1 MGRYFRI
8 LIALFLL
15 AAIYH
20 QIGGFEGPGTDL
32 SPSDSAAYADSPAR
46 KTLVEAG
53 EPPTQ
58 GSETAVPGNW
68 SDQNSATLGTRT
80 DDDAPALSVASAA
93 DSSNSPSAIELQ
105 IGRNESFYV
114 ALSNHGLPHETI
126 MQLVAACKPHTNLK
140 RVKRGDRFQLQ
151 YDPSGEFMG
160 LSFEIDAAH
169 YLTVTRGDGAMLASL
184 NSYPVERV
192 VRGVHGV
199 IETNLFDALLTQEAD
214 PLLAD
219 EIASILGWNI
229 DFFRDLRVGD
239 EFSVLYEKFVYDGRT
254 VREGHVLS
262 CRFTNQNKLHEAYL
276 FESPLGLP
284 SYYDGD
290 GNSLERQFL
299 RAPLKYSRISS
310 GFTRRRLHPVTK
322 TVQPHYG
329 VDYVAPSGTP
339 VLATADGV
347 VINREKNRASG
358 NFVGLRHGQGYES
371 YYLHLSR
378 FPKDAQVGDRVKQGD
393 VIGYVGSTGWAT
405 ASHLDYRI
413 KKDGRW
419 TNPRTLDLPPAEP
432 IQEASRVGFERQRDQ
447 MLALL
452 DEIMGVDNFVLD
464 SSRPEHDQLQ
474 SYFAED

>member
-15 AAIYH
+15 AALYYRL
-20 QIGGFEGPGTDL
+20 GGFQAGTATP
-32 SPSDSAAYADSPAR
+32 SPDNSGAYVEPAAEA
-46 KTLVEAG
+46 TLVEADESSVRPG
-53 EPPTQ
+53 PPAVVDPRRGQKLASAETTPPAEPSPQ
-58 GSETAVPGNW
+58 TAV
-68 SDQNSATLGTRT
+68 T
-80 DDDAPALSVASAA
+80 SV
-93 DSSNSPSAIELQ
+93 NSPSSVELQ

-114 ALSNHGLPHETI
+114 ALSNRGLPHETI
-126 MQLVAACKPHTNLK
+126 MQLVAACRPHTNLK
-140 RVKRGDRFQLQ
+140 RVKRGDVFQLQ
-151 YDPSGEFMG
+151 YDPSGEFTG

-169 YLTVTRGDGAMLASL
+169 YLTVNRNDGAMLATL

-199 IETNLFDALLTQEAD
+199 IETNLFDALLAQEAD

-219 EIASILGWNI
+219 EIASILGWSI

-239 EFSVLYEKFVYDGRT
+239 EFTVLYEEFVYDGKT

-262 CRFTNQNKLHEAYL
+262 CNFTNQNKLHEAYL

-284 SYYDGD
+284 SYYDGE

-310 GFTRRRLHPVTK
+310 GFTRRRLHPVKK

-329 VDYVAPSGTP
+329 VDYVAPTGTP
-339 VLATADGV
+339 VMATADGV
-347 VINREKNRASG
+347 VIKRERNGASG

-378 FPKDAQVGDRVKQGD
+378 FAKEVQVGDRVKQGD
-393 VIGYVGSTGWAT
+393 VIGFVGSTGWAT

-419 TNPRTLDLPPAEP
+419 QNPRTLDLPPAEP
-432 IQEASRVGFERQRDQ
+432 IQEANLAEFERQRDQ
-447 MLALL
+447 MVALL
-452 DEIMGVDNFVLD
+452 DEIMGVESFVLD
-464 SSRPEHDQLQ
+464 ASRPEHDQLQ